1 MSTLFHRK
9 YNIAL
14 FQDSYK
20 WGGLEKVRNV
30 VICEAGGWNVAY
42 IYQCEDS
49 LEGIFTAIYNI
60 YRDRR
65 NFPDTCISIRED
77 LLLFAQYVPV
87 ETSSEAAVKVMRT
100 CREKFGEKDFYGL
113 CMALASYDT
122 DKAQAVYK
130 TIAYGL
136 MVKPKKG
143 HLFDHLSDD
152 NVLKAFKL
160 SNTVCREV
168 HHLYGF
174 VRFRELENGIL
185 FSDISPKNHVLVS
198 LMEHFSDRMPSENFA
213 IFDAGR
219 KLYGIHP
226 ARGQWFLA
234 KGEEL
239 ESQIQNVPVTY
250 EEERYAELFR
260 HFCKRIAI
268 KERRNPELQRNML
281 PLYFR
286 EYMTEF
292 M

>member
-1 MSTLFHRK
+1 M
-9 YNIAL
+9 
-14 FQDSYK
+14 
-20 WGGLEKVRNV
+20 
-30 VICEAGGWNVAY
+30 AY
-42 IYQCEDS
+42 VYRCEDT

-65 NFPDTCISIRED
+65 NLPDTRVCVEEEY
-77 LLLFAQYVPV
+77 LLFAEYVAV
-87 ETSSEAAVKVMRT
+87 ETDVESAAKVMRT
-100 CREKFGEKDFYGL
+100 LREKFGTENFYDI
-113 CMALASYDT
+113 CMALASYDSE
-122 DKAQAVYK
+122 KAQAVYK

-136 MVKPKKG
+136 HARPAKG

-160 SNTVCREV
+160 SNTVSREI

-174 VRFRELENGIL
+174 TRFRELENGIL
-185 FSDISPKNHVLVS
+185 FADISPKNHVLVW
-198 LMEHFSDRMPSENFA
+198 LMEHFSDRLPSENFA
-213 IFDAGR
+213 IFDEGR

-226 ARGQWFLA
+226 AKGQWFLA
-234 KGEEL
+234 SGQEL
-239 ESQIQNVPVTY
+239 AAGLQDVPVSN

-268 KERRNPELQRNML
+268 KERKNLDLQRNML

>member
-1 MSTLFHRK
+1 MT
-9 YNIAL
+9 
-14 FQDSYK
+14 
-20 WGGLEKVRNV
+20 
-30 VICEAGGWNVAY
+30 Y

-60 YRDRR
+60 YRDGR
-65 NFPDTCISIRED
+65 NLPDTRISVDKEAY
-77 LLLFAQYVPV
+77 LFAEYVPV
-87 ETSSEAAVKVMRT
+87 ETNQEEAEKVMRT
-100 CREKFGEKDFYGL
+100 CRERFGERDFYGL
-113 CMALASYDT
+113 CMALGSYDS

-130 TIAYGL
+130 TIVYGL
-136 MVKPKKG
+136 KAKPAKG

-152 NVLKAFKL
+152 NILKAFKL
-160 SNTVCREV
+160 SNTVCREI

-185 FSDISPKNHVLVS
+185 YADISPKNHVMIS

-213 IFDAGR
+213 IFDCER
-219 KLYGIHP
+219 KLFGIHP
-226 ARGQWFLA
+226 ANRQWFLT
-234 KGEEL
+234 GEKEL
-239 ESQIQNVPVTY
+239 EEQIGEIAVTA
-250 EEERYAELFR
+250 EEEHYAELFR

-268 KERRNPELQRNML
+268 KERYNPHLQRNML

>member
-1 MSTLFHRK
+1 MS
-9 YNIAL
+9 YV
-14 FQDSYK
+14 Y
-20 WGGLEKVRNV
+20 V
-30 VICEAGGWNVAY
+30 
-42 IYQCEDS
+42 CEDT

-60 YRDRR
+60 YRDKR
-65 NFPDTCISIRED
+65 NLPDTRVSIVEEYM
-77 LLLFAQYVPV
+77 LFAEYVPV
-87 ETSSEAAVKVMRT
+87 ETNTESAMKVMRT
-100 CREKFGEKDFYGL
+100 IQERFGQQDFYDI

-122 DKAQAVYK
+122 EKAQAVYK

-136 MVKPKKG
+136 VAKPAKG

-152 NVLKAFKL
+152 NILKAFKL
-160 SNTVCREV
+160 SNTVSREV

-185 FSDISPKNHVLVS
+185 FADISPKNHVLVA
-198 LMEHFSDRMPSENFA
+198 LMEHFADRLPSENFA
-213 IFDAGR
+213 IFDEER

-234 KGEEL
+234 SGEEL
-239 ESQIQNVPVTY
+239 AARLQDVPISDA
-250 EEERYAELFR
+250 EERYAELFR

-268 KERRNPELQRNML
+268 KERKNLDLQRNML